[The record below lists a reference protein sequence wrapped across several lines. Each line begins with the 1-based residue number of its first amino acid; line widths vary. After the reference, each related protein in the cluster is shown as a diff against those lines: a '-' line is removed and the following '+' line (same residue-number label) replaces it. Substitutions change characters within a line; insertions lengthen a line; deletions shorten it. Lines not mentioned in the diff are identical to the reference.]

1 MEARPR
7 TGELHWISG
16 STLNRGCHPPKG
28 EMQVRKFA
36 FGLILFAGLAM
47 AEEPEYVISIR
58 DHHFHPS
65 ELTIPAETKVRI
77 VIDNR
82 DSTPEEFDSHPLN
95 REKHVPANSKE
106 TIFIGPLSPGRY
118 PFEGE
123 SRGDPTTA
131 DKGVLVVR

>member
-1 MEARPR
+1 
-7 TGELHWISG
+7 
-16 STLNRGCHPPKG
+16 
-28 EMQVRKFA
+28 MQMRKFL
-36 FGLILFAGLAM
+36 FGLLSIAGSALA
-47 AEEPEYVISIR
+47 AEPEYIITIR
-58 DHHFHPS
+58 DHRFHPS
-65 ELTIPAETKVRI
+65 ELTIPAQTKVRI
-77 VIDNR
+77 VIDNK

-95 REKHVPANSKE
+95 REKHVPANSQE